1 MPKRKLLTL
10 TNDQKYDIC
19 RYKRENPNSKLKII
33 ARHFENKFELEPHAL
48 KIQTLSGIINRLHFK
63 IS

>member
-19 RYKRENPNSKLKII
+19 RYKRENPNSKLLKII

-48 KIQTLSGIINRLHFK
+48 KIQTLSGIIAE
-63 IS
+63 STS